1 MYQQPPV
8 TPPPPPSSGPDLTM
22 DNLQTSKFK
31 IDLKTMIYIGS
42 LLVSGITMYFTFMSE
57 LDSRFASLEDQD
69 NTLVVDI
76 DKRLTSLETT
86 IDKRVT
92 ELENKFTPFGNVR
105 ELTDENF
112 EKAIKRGVVVI
123 EYYAGWNKANMVT
136 ILDEWD
142 NFEVSRV
149 FRLDVEK
156 YDKIMTSQ
164 KVVVLPTIIFYLDGE
179 EADRLQGNMKF
190 QLETTIKELDRMV
203 EELRG
208 SKFN

>member
-1 MYQQPPV
+1 M
-8 TPPPPPSSGPDLTM
+8 
-22 DNLQTSKFK
+22 FK
-31 IDLKTMIYIGS
+31 K
-42 LLVSGITMYFTFMSE
+42 LLILGM
-57 LDSRFASLEDQD
+57 
-69 NTLVVDI
+69 LV
-76 DKRLTSLETT
+76 TSL
-86 IDKRVT
+86 
-92 ELENKFTPFGNVR
+92 FGNVR

-112 EKAIKRGVVVI
+112 DRAIKRGVVVI
-123 EYYAGWNKANMVT
+123 EYYAGWNEANIVK
-136 ILDEWD
+136 ILDDWD

-179 EADRLQGNMKF
+179 EAARLQGNMKF
-190 QLETTIKELDRMV
+190 QLETTKEELDRMV

>member
-1 MYQQPPV
+1 M
-8 TPPPPPSSGPDLTM
+8 
-22 DNLQTSKFK
+22 FK
-31 IDLKTMIYIGS
+31 KLIILGM
-42 LLVSGITMYFTFMSE
+42 LV
-57 LDSRFASLEDQD
+57 
-69 NTLVVDI
+69 
-76 DKRLTSLETT
+76 TSL
-86 IDKRVT
+86 
-92 ELENKFTPFGNVR
+92 FSNVR

-112 EKAIKRGVVVI
+112 DKAIKRGVVVI
-123 EYYAGWNKANMVT
+123 EYYAGWNKANIVT

-179 EADRLQGNMKF
+179 EAARLQGNMKF

-203 EELRG
+203 EDLRG

>member
-1 MYQQPPV
+1 MFKKLIIFTMLMV
-8 TPPPPPSSGPDLTM
+8 T
-22 DNLQTSKFK
+22 
-31 IDLKTMIYIGS
+31 
-42 LLVSGITMYFTFMSE
+42 
-57 LDSRFASLEDQD
+57 
-69 NTLVVDI
+69 TL
-76 DKRLTSLETT
+76 
-86 IDKRVT
+86 
-92 ELENKFTPFGNVR
+92 FGQVR

-112 EKAIKRGVVVI
+112 EKAIKRGLIVV
-123 EYYAGWNKANMVT
+123 EFYAGWNEANIVKL
-136 ILDEWD
+136 LDEWD

-179 EADRLQGNMKF
+179 EAARLQGNMKF

-203 EELRG
+203 EDLRG

>member
-1 MYQQPPV
+1 M
-8 TPPPPPSSGPDLTM
+8 
-22 DNLQTSKFK
+22 FK
-31 IDLKTMIYIGS
+31 K
-42 LLVSGITMYFTFMSE
+42 LLILGM
-57 LDSRFASLEDQD
+57 
-69 NTLVVDI
+69 LV
-76 DKRLTSLETT
+76 TSLFGQV
-86 IDKRVT
+86 K
-92 ELENKFTPFGNVR
+92 ELSA
-105 ELTDENF
+105 ENF
-112 EKAIKRGVVVI
+112 DRAIKRGVVVI
-123 EYYAGWNKANMVT
+123 EFYAGWNEANIVK

-190 QLETTIKELDRMV
+190 QLETTKEELDRMV

>member
-1 MYQQPPV
+1 M
-8 TPPPPPSSGPDLTM
+8 
-22 DNLQTSKFK
+22 
-31 IDLKTMIYIGS
+31 LKK
-42 LLVSGITMYFTFMSE
+42 LLILGMLI
-57 LDSRFASLEDQD
+57 
-69 NTLVVDI
+69 
-76 DKRLTSLETT
+76 TSL
-86 IDKRVT
+86 
-92 ELENKFTPFGNVR
+92 FGNVR

-112 EKAIKRGVVVI
+112 DRAIKRGVVVI
-123 EYYAGWNKANMVT
+123 EYYAGWNEANIVK
-136 ILDEWD
+136 ILDDWD

-156 YDKIMTSQ
+156 YDKIMTSE

-190 QLETTIKELDRMV
+190 QLETTKEELDRMV